1 MSLTRDDVKKVASLA
16 KLRMD
21 DAQLDKIAPEIN
33 KILGFVEQLGEVDTD
48 DVEPLANVARKTLDL
63 RADIVNDGNC
73 RDKVLAN
80 APDSVE
86 GYFTVSKVVE

>member
-48 DVEPLANVARKTLDL
+48 NVEPLANVARKTLDL